1 MRSFTVNLLCGLVA
15 LAGFAGSAA
24 ATATIDLIWAA
35 TGTNTISG
43 AQATSANIVLNVV
56 LVAGPG
62 NSDGAGISIDY
73 SSLLGTSSVVTF
85 SNTRVAPLTVG
96 LGTTTNDA
104 VNGVVRNMNDLC
116 FGINCLLS
124 GQSYLL
130 GTITFTG
137 LAGAGSFT
145 ITPFVDTTSTDG
157 VLNGGG
163 SDVGAT
169 TTFNS
174 AFINVVPE
182 PGTVSLLGMGLAG
195 LYAVGRRSSR
205 KR

>member
-35 TGTNTISG
+35 TGTDTISG

-56 LVAGPG
+56 LTAGPG
-62 NSDGAGISIDY
+62 SSDGAGISIDY
-73 SSLLGTSSVVTF
+73 SSLVGTSSVVTF
-85 SNTRVAPLTVG
+85 ASNQVAPLNIG
-96 LGTTTNDA
+96 LGTTTDSA
-104 VNGVVRNMNDLC
+104 GVIHNMNALC
-116 FGINCLLS
+116 LGINCLPS
-124 GQSYLL
+124 GSSFLL

-137 LAGAGSFT
+137 LTGAGSFT
-145 ITPFVDTTSTDG
+145 ITPFVDTASTDG
-157 VLNGGG
+157 VLDGFG
-163 SDVGAT
+163 SDISAT
-169 TTFNS
+169 SIFNN
-174 AFINVVPE
+174 AFVNVVPE
-182 PGTVSLLGMGLAG
+182 PGTFSLLGMGLAG

>member
-15 LAGFAGSAA
+15 LAGFASSAA
-24 ATATIDLIWAA
+24 ASATIDLIWAA
-35 TGTNTISG
+35 TGTDTISG

-56 LVAGPG
+56 MTAGPNG
-62 NSDGAGISIDY
+62 SAGAGISIDY
-73 SSLLGTSSVVTF
+73 NSVVGTSSVFAF
-85 SNTRVAPLTVG
+85 SNSRLAPLTVG
-96 LGTTTNDA
+96 LGSTTDSA
-104 VNGVVRNMNDLC
+104 GVIHNMNDLC
-116 FGINCLLS
+116 FGFNCGLTS
-124 GQSYLL
+124 GQTYLL

-137 LAGAGSFT
+137 LSGPGSFT
-145 ITPFVDTTSTDG
+145 IIPFVDTTATDA
-157 VLNGGG
+157 VLDGFG
-163 SDVGAT
+163 SDVSTT
-169 TTFNS
+169 TTFNN